1 VCVIVKNP
9 LVFLDSTGKTLV
21 HFNGHKTDYE
31 GSEQRISELDRKT
44 ARQNNSG
51 SESQQ
56 RKKMTPEQIIT
67 FVFSDIEH
75 STRLAQQLRE
85 GYPELLEWY
94 RSVIRDAIK
103 RHKGKEI
110 DTAGDGFFMTFE
122 NPRNAVFAA
131 IETQKNF
138 HTQQWAS
145 EIGLKVRMGIHTG
158 TALSTETGYTGVDV
172 HLASRICNAAHGGQV
187 LISNTTQ
194 KYLDGGSMEGPLLS
208 GLGNYILKDFV
219 DPVELF
225 QLDIPGIKRH
235 FPEPRVSQDKKR
247 IAVLPFV
254 DLSKNTEHEHVG
266 TGMAEEIIIAL
277 GRVQGLRVVSRSS
290 AFAIKDEGLG
300 ARQIGQKLNV
310 NLVLEGRIKAINERM
325 RISVELVDTDSE
337 LDIWSGQYDSAK
349 EDLLHMQKEITREIA
364 DALECELVPEQL
376 ESIQHRQ
383 THNAEAYDYYLRG
396 RRFYLQFSSRG
407 IDLALQ
413 MFEKAIEADDTY
425 ALAYAGI
432 ADCYSYQYQHKA
444 RTREIIDKAD
454 EASENATRL
463 APDLAEAHVS
473 KGIVM
478 ALRHQFN
485 EAEKSFLYAIER
497 DPTLFLGWFHYGRA
511 CFASGKLDK
520 AARLFEQANRVEP
533 DDYQSILLSSQVYH
547 DLGCNELSQTL
558 RQRGVAIAKKWL
570 ELNPGDTRALY
581 LAANALVFLNQ
592 REESLSLL
600 QRALSLEPDDSMLLY
615 NAGCVYALWGM
626 KPEALHC
633 LERSYRAGL
642 TLRGWYEN
650 DSNLDSIRDDPRFI
664 KLLEQ
669 MKGN

>member
-1 VCVIVKNP
+1 M
-9 LVFLDSTGKTLV
+9 TL
-21 HFNGHKTDYE
+21 
-31 GSEQRISELDRKT
+31 
-44 ARQNNSG
+44 
-51 SESQQ
+51 
-56 RKKMTPEQIIT
+56 EQIIT

-85 GYPELLEWY
+85 DYAELLEWY

-122 NPRNAVFAA
+122 NPRNAVLAA
-131 IETQKNF
+131 TETQKNF
-138 HTQQWAS
+138 YTQQWAS

-158 TALSTETGYTGVDV
+158 AALSTETGYTGVDV

-187 LISNTTQ
+187 LISHATQ
-194 KYLDGGSMEGPLLS
+194 QCLGASFMEGPFLLS
-208 GLGNYILKDFV
+208 LGDYILKDFV

-235 FPEPRVSQDKKR
+235 FPKPRISVEKIR
-247 IAVLPFV
+247 IAVLPFA
-254 DLSKNTEHEHVG
+254 DLSKDAEHEHVG

-290 AFAIKDEGLG
+290 AFAIKNEGFN

-310 NLVLEGRIKAINERM
+310 NSVLEGRIKAINGQM
-325 RISVELVDTDSE
+325 RISVELIDTDSE
-337 LDIWSGQYDSAK
+337 LNIWSGQYDSAK
-349 EDLLHMQKEITREIA
+349 ENLLHIQEEITREIA
-364 DALECELVPEQL
+364 IALECKLIPEQL
-376 ESIQHRQ
+376 ESIQLRQ

-407 IDLALQ
+407 IELALQ
-413 MFEKAIEADDTY
+413 MFKKAIEADSTY

-432 ADCYSYQYQHKA
+432 ADCYSYQYQHNTC
-444 RTREIIDKAD
+444 TREIIDKAD
-454 EASENATRL
+454 EASEKATRL
-463 APDLAEAHVS
+463 APDLPEAHVS

-478 ALRHQFN
+478 ALRKQFK
-485 EAEKSFLYAIER
+485 EAEESFLYAIER
-497 DPTLFLGWFHYGRA
+497 DPTLFLGWFHYGRT
-511 CFASGKLDK
+511 CFSSGKLDK

-533 DDYQSILLSSQVYH
+533 DDFQSILLSSQVYD
-547 DLGCNELSQTL
+547 DLGCSDLAKTL
-558 RQRGVAIAKKWL
+558 RQRGVAIAKKRL

-581 LAANALVFLNQ
+581 LTANALVFFNQ
-592 REESLSLL
+592 KEESLSLL
-600 QRALSLEPDDSMLLY
+600 QRALLLEPDDSMLLY

-626 KPEALHC
+626 KQEALHC
-633 LERSYRAGL
+633 LERAYKAGL

-664 KLLEQ
+664 KLLGQ
-669 MKGN
+669 MKDNYP